1 MKKRKIGTRG
11 IMMITTMSIMIA
23 AVIITAVIGM
33 IGVRTTNNIGIKN
46 YKDTMTDGYNT
57 EIKTQVESAISIVSH
72 YYNLSQD
79 DKLSEEEAKEQALE
93 VIRNMRYGSDYDKD
107 GVNDG
112 YFWIDDTDYNLVMH
126 PILSKQEG
134 TNRKQLK
141 DQNGVLILQNIM
153 KKANHGGGFNEFYFT
168 KSDGTTVAPKIAYS
182 EKFEPWNW
190 VITTGNYVDDMRSQV
205 KDTSQAMNIV
215 IRNIA
220 IELIVGIIVMMI
232 VAFLFSISSTKRILK
247 PIIALKDDLLRF
259 TKGELDFHVNEKE
272 KPRSS

>member
-153 KKANHGGGFNEFYFT
+153 KKANNGGGFNEFYFT
-168 KSDGTTVAPKIAYS
+168 KYRGSENCVFRKI
-182 EKFEPWNW
+182 
-190 VITTGNYVDDMRSQV
+190 
-205 KDTSQAMNIV
+205 
-215 IRNIA
+215 
-220 IELIVGIIVMMI
+220 
-232 VAFLFSISSTKRILK
+232 
-247 PIIALKDDLLRF
+247 
-259 TKGELDFHVNEKE
+259 
-272 KPRSS
+272 

>member
-11 IMMITTMSIMIA
+11 SRMITTMSIMIA

-93 VIRNMRYGSDYDKD
+93 VIRNMRYGIDYDKD

-153 KKANHGGGFNEFYFT
+153 KKANNGGGFNEFYFT

-190 VITTGNYVDDMRSQV
+190 VINR
-205 KDTSQAMNIV
+205 K
-215 IRNIA
+215 
-220 IELIVGIIVMMI
+220 
-232 VAFLFSISSTKRILK
+232 
-247 PIIALKDDLLRF
+247 LR
-259 TKGELDFHVNEKE
+259 
-272 KPRSS
+272 R